1 MELENIKINLIVSYI
16 DIEKF
21 YGSKQEKH
29 N

>member
-16 DIEKF
+16 DIEKS